1 MNIKKWVVQK
11 EQEMLVPP
19 GKATGQLYLYSE
31 TSETQSQLFLWQLF
45 KNEFEKF
52 HEYCTMHFLQIRAV
66 LMALF
71 MMDMLFVLSSMV
83 ATSHEA
89 TEPLKKG

>member
-45 KNEFEKF
+45 KNEFA
-52 HEYCTMHFLQIRAV
+52 I
-66 LMALF
+66 
-71 MMDMLFVLSSMV
+71 
-83 ATSHEA
+83 
-89 TEPLKKG
+89 LKKVEQEIYQSNFE